1 MSLKKQTINGVIWT
15 VGQQF
20 SGQLITAS
28 LQVVLA
34 RFLKPESFG
43 LIAMLSIF
51 MALGK
56 TLVDS
61 GLTQSLIRNTTTTQ
75 RDLSTV
81 FYMNM
86 VMSAL
91 IYVIIYV
98 CAPAISLFYSQPE
111 LTSILRIYAISFI
124 IQGLVSVQTTILTK
138 EMNFRL
144 QFMMELPS
152 IIVGSVV
159 GLWMAY
165 NGYGVWSLVW
175 LYLSRTIV
183 WTILH
188 WLFAKWKPALL
199 FDWDRFKYHY
209 GFGYKLMI
217 SGVIDTIFQNI
228 YTIVIGKFFSAASLG
243 YYDRAKT
250 YKDLP
255 LNTLGSALG
264 KVTYPM
270 FAGLKDDKVKL
281 KSAYKKVMQLVVFV
295 ICPLMI
301 WLAVV
306 AEPAFRWVLTE
317 KWLPAVPY
325 FQILCIAGILYPVHV
340 YNLNILK
347 LTGQSGIY
355 LKLEIYKKALV
366 VIFVAAAIPFG
377 IMGLVI
383 MQIPLTILGFLINSH
398 YSGKAINY
406 KTGEQVSDLSP
417 IFMLAATSGLATYYI
432 LFLLQR
438 EIKLPDYLV
447 LAVAGFLFAAFYL
460 ILCLISKNE
469 AFFEAKNIILKKK

>member
-1 MSLKKQTINGVIWT
+1 MSIKQKTLTGVVWT

-28 LQVVLA
+28 VQIILA
-34 RFLKPESFG
+34 RLLAPEAFG

-61 GLTQSLIRNTTTTQ
+61 GMSQSLIRNTDTNQ

-81 FYMNM
+81 FYMNLA
-86 VMSAL
+86 MSLL
-91 IYVIIYV
+91 IYAIIYI
-98 CAPAISLFYSQPE
+98 CAPFVSSFYNQPE
-111 LTSILRIYAISFI
+111 LTTILRVYAISFVV
-124 IQGLVSVQTTILTK
+124 QAFVTVQTTILTK

-152 IIVGSVV
+152 IIVGSIV

-183 WTILH
+183 WTLLH
-188 WLFAKWKPALL
+188 WIFTKWKPALI

-228 YTIVIGKFFSAASLG
+228 YTILIGKFFSAASLG

-270 FAGLKDDKVKL
+270 FAGLKEDLVKL
-281 KSAYKKVMQLVVFV
+281 KLAYKKVMQLVVFV

-301 WLAVV
+301 WLAVI

-317 KWLPAVPY
+317 KWLPSVPY
-325 FQILCIAGILYPVHV
+325 FQVMCIAGILFPVHV

-347 LTGQSGIY
+347 VAGQSGTF

-377 IMGLVI
+377 VMGLVI
-383 MQIPLTILGFLINSH
+383 VQIPLTILGFLINSH
-398 YSGKAINY
+398 YSGREINY
-406 KTGEQVSDLSP
+406 KTGEQVRDLLP
-417 IFMLAATSGLATYYI
+417 IFMMAAIAGIATYYI
-432 LFLLQR
+432 LFLLR
-438 EIKLPDYLV
+438 RAVKLPDYLEISF
-447 LAVAGFLFAAFYL
+447 AGLMFAAIYL

-469 AFFEAKNIILKKK
+469 AFFEAKNLILKKK